1 MGGMNKAFSKGG
13 ASSVVSRTARSLV
26 GYNPVQMHVLDK
38 NCEYICRWFTQTL
51 SATSMQQ
58 FPQDVITQNGHQI
71 FELIQYLSGKKPPGQ
86 AT

>member
-1 MGGMNKAFSKGG
+1 
-13 ASSVVSRTARSLV
+13 
-26 GYNPVQMHVLDK
+26 MHVLDK